1 MPTRS
6 SSCAAGTTA
15 AVGGRRPSLPGRR
28 RFDLV
33 AERPLPGPVWDV
45 AVTGGTIL
53 VSGPASSQS
62 YNGVL
67 NASFDGGKTWSRVAE
82 AVRGGRF
89 RAIR

>member
-1 MPTRS
+1 M
-6 SSCAAGTTA
+6 
-15 AVGGRRPSLPGRR
+15 
-28 RFDLV
+28 
-33 AERPLPGPVWDV
+33 WDV

-89 RAIR
+89 GAIRFLTPQVAIAVEDSFPSGSSLWRSEDGGRTWRPMSL